1 MSNGFESFVTLAVE
15 VEIDVADFVYIPL
28 CPGVRAV
35 LNRIHS
41 HEHVVAAGT
50 LIGKPSLE
58 AGARYGLSLG
68 YCLNGVAGGAAPH
81 KDRCVVRGF
90 EKLPDILRRGER
102 SRREC
107 GVCAHVC
114 SCCAKNTAP

>member
-1 MSNGFESFVTLAVE
+1 MSNGFESFITLAVE
-15 VEIDVADFVYIPL
+15 VEIDMADFLYVPL
-28 CPGVRAV
+28 GPGVRAV

-68 YCLNGVAGGAAPH
+68 DCLNGVAGGAVPH
-81 KDRCVVRGF
+81 EDRGIIQGF
-90 EKLPDILRRGER
+90 KQLSDILRRGE
-102 SRREC
+102 SSWCEC
-107 GVCAHVC
+107 SIGAHR
-114 SCCAKNTAP
+114 

>member
-1 MSNGFESFVTLAVE
+1 MSNGFESFITLAVE
-15 VEIDVADFVYIPL
+15 VEIDMADFVYVPL
-28 CPGVRAV
+28 GPSVRAV

-68 YCLNGVAGGAAPH
+68 DCLNGVAGGAVPH
-81 KDRCVVRGF
+81 KDRCVVRGL
-90 EKLPDILRRGER
+90 EKLPDILRGGER
-102 SRREC
+102 SRRE
-107 GVCAHVC
+107 
-114 SCCAKNTAP
+114 

>member
-1 MSNGFESFVTLAVE
+1 MPNGFESFVTLAVE
-15 VEIDVADFVYIPL
+15 VEIDVADFLYVPL

-58 AGARYGLSLG
+58 DGARYGLSVG
-68 YCLNGVAGGAAPH
+68 DCLNGVAGGTIPH
-81 KDRCVVRGF
+81 EDRGIIWGF
-90 EKLPDILRRGER
+90 KRLSDILRRR
-102 SRREC
+102 LTSWCEC
-107 GVCAHVC
+107 CIGAQ
-114 SCCAKNTAP
+114 S